1 MYLGASVWDVKQ
13 NLDDVKMSVHD
24 VRMAAKT
31 LEKTRSTKGLV
42 IRGRKPGIRAASAKA
57 AGKAKTKPSEGTYHH
72 GDLPTALLEAAER
85 ILEREGLQGLT
96 LRAAAREAGVSHAA
110 PTHHFGDLTGL
121 LSELAAV
128 GYRKFNAAISKAR
141 TEAETPD
148 ASFDATGEAYVM
160 FALKHPGLFQ
170 LMFRAER
177 LDMQRPALQE
187 AVMASFRNFA
197 GAVGTMRHENINTA
211 ALSLPQAADMVRTWS
226 MVHGFAILAQHGRF
240 NHILQRLPEG
250 TSVQM
255 LMRAM
260 LKSKT
265 LIPTSG
271 SSS

>member
-1 MYLGASVWDVKQ
+1 MMVTMV
-13 NLDDVKMSVHD
+13 
-24 VRMAAKT
+24 VRNS
-31 LEKTRSTKGLV
+31 EKSRSGKGLV
-42 IRGRKPGIRAASAKA
+42 PAGRKSGKLTA
-57 AGKAKTKPSEGTYHH
+57 AGRADKKARAKPPQSPYHH

-85 ILEREGLQGLT
+85 ILERDGMQGLT

-128 GYRKFNAAISKAR
+128 GYRKFNAAISTAR
-141 TEAETPD
+141 AEAEAPD

-240 NHILQRLPEG
+240 KHILERLPPG
-250 TSVQM
+250 TDVTA
-255 LMRAM
+255 LLRAM

-265 LIPTSG
+265 PIPTSG
-271 SSS
+271 SAP

>member
-1 MYLGASVWDVKQ
+1 MAGKNLKKSILG
-13 NLDDVKMSVHD
+13 
-24 VRMAAKT
+24 
-31 LEKTRSTKGLV
+31 KGLAA
-42 IRGRKPGIRAASAKA
+42 RASKARKRAVPAKA
-57 AGKAKTKPSEGTYHH
+57 VAKPKTKPSEGSYHH

-85 ILEREGLQGLT
+85 ILERDGMQGLT

-128 GYRKFNAAISKAR
+128 GYRKFNAAIGKAR
-141 TEAETPD
+141 AEAEAPN
-148 ASFDATGEAYVM
+148 ASFDATGEAYVT

-197 GAVGTMRHENINTA
+197 GAVATMRHENINTA

-240 NHILQRLPEG
+240 KHILERLPPG
-250 TSVQM
+250 TDVTA
-255 LMRAM
+255 LLRAM

-265 LIPTSG
+265 PIPTSG

>member
-1 MYLGASVWDVKQ
+1 MA
-13 NLDDVKMSVHD
+13 
-24 VRMAAKT
+24 VRT
-31 LEKTRSTKGLV
+31 LEKARSRKGLTAA
-42 IRGRKPGIRAASAKA
+42 RRKGGNRAVPAKA
-57 AGKAKTKPSEGTYHH
+57 AAKPKAKPSEGAYHH
-72 GDLPTALLEAAER
+72 GDLPTALLDAAER

-128 GYRKFNAAISKAR
+128 GYRKFNAVIGKAR
-141 TEAETPD
+141 AEAEAPD

-197 GAVGTMRHENINTA
+197 GAVATMRHENINTA

-255 LMRAM
+255 LLRAM

-265 LIPTSG
+265 PIPTSG
-271 SSS
+271 SSSS

>member
-1 MYLGASVWDVKQ
+1 MAVK
-13 NLDDVKMSVHD
+13 NSGKSI
-24 VRMAAKT
+24 
-31 LEKTRSTKGLV
+31 SGKGLAV
-42 IRGRKPGIRAASAKA
+42 RGAKAGNRAPSAKA
-57 AGKAKTKPSEGTYHH
+57 AGKARAKPTAGTYHH

-85 ILEREGLQGLT
+85 ILERDGMQGLT

-128 GYRKFNAAISKAR
+128 GYRKFNAAIAKAR
-141 TEAETPD
+141 AEAEAPD

-197 GAVGTMRHENINTA
+197 GAVATMRHENINTA

-240 NHILQRLPEG
+240 KHILERLPPG
-250 TSVQM
+250 TDVTA
-255 LMRAM
+255 LLRAM

-265 LIPTSG
+265 PIPTSG
-271 SSS
+271 SS

>member
-1 MYLGASVWDVKQ
+1 MG
-13 NLDDVKMSVHD
+13 VHD
-24 VRMAAKT
+24 VPMAVRT
-31 LEKTRSTKGLV
+31 LEKSKSGKGLASV
-42 IRGRKPGIRAASAKA
+42 PRKAGNRSVASKA
-57 AGKAKTKPSEGTYHH
+57 AGKPKPKPSEGSYHH

-85 ILEREGLQGLT
+85 ILERDGMQGLT

-128 GYRKFNAAISKAR
+128 GYRKFNAALAQAR
-141 TEAETPD
+141 AAAPAPD

-197 GAVGTMRHENINTA
+197 GAVATMRHENINTA

-240 NHILQRLPEG
+240 NHLLQRLPPG
-250 TSVQM
+250 TDVTA
-255 LMRAM
+255 LLRAM

-265 LIPTSG
+265 PIPTSG
-271 SSS
+271 SVS

>member
-1 MYLGASVWDVKQ
+1 MAVK
-13 NLDDVKMSVHD
+13 N
-24 VRMAAKT
+24 
-31 LEKTRSTKGLV
+31 LEKPKSNKGLSAT
-42 IRGRKPGIRAASAKA
+42 RRKPGNRAVPA
-57 AGKAKTKPSEGTYHH
+57 AAPGKARGKPSEGSYHH

-85 ILEREGLQGLT
+85 ILERDGLQGLT

-128 GYRKFNAAISKAR
+128 GYRKFNADIGKAR
-141 TEAETPD
+141 AEAETPD

-197 GAVGTMRHENINTA
+197 GAVATMRHENINTA

-240 NHILQRLPEG
+240 NHILQRLPAG
-250 TSVQM
+250 ADVTA
-255 LMRAM
+255 LLRAM

-265 LIPTSG
+265 PIPTSG

>member
-1 MYLGASVWDVKQ
+1 MAVK
-13 NLDDVKMSVHD
+13 
-24 VRMAAKT
+24 T
-31 LEKTRSTKGLV
+31 PEKTKSNKGLV
-42 IRGRKPGIRAASAKA
+42 VRGRKAGNRTAPAKA
-57 AGKAKTKPSEGTYHH
+57 AGKPKTKPSEGSYHH

-128 GYRKFNAAISKAR
+128 GYRKFNADIGKAR
-141 TEAETPD
+141 AEAETPD

-197 GAVGTMRHENINTA
+197 GAVATMRHENINTA

-240 NHILQRLPEG
+240 NHILQRLPAG
-250 TSVQM
+250 TDVQM
-255 LMRAM
+255 LLRAM

-265 LIPTSG
+265 PIPTSG
-271 SSS
+271 SPSSR

>member
-1 MYLGASVWDVKQ
+1 MTVK
-13 NLDDVKMSVHD
+13 NLKKSISGKGLPARGPKPGNRPVPAKT
-24 VRMAAKT
+24 AAK
-31 LEKTRSTKGLV
+31 
-42 IRGRKPGIRAASAKA
+42 P
-57 AGKAKTKPSEGTYHH
+57 KTKPAEGSYHH
-72 GDLPTALLEAAER
+72 GDLPTALLDAAER
-85 ILEREGLQGLT
+85 ILERDGMQGLT

-128 GYRKFNAAISKAR
+128 GYRKFNADIAKAR
-141 TEAETPD
+141 AEAEAPD

-197 GAVGTMRHENINTA
+197 GAVATMRHENINTA

-240 NHILQRLPEG
+240 NHLLQRLPAG
-250 TSVQM
+250 TDVQM
-255 LMRAM
+255 LLRAM

>member
-1 MYLGASVWDVKQ
+1 MSLMAVKKLKKSIPGKGLAS
-13 NLDDVKMSVHD
+13 
-24 VRMAAKT
+24 RGAKT
-31 LEKTRSTKGLV
+31 GN
-42 IRGRKPGIRAASAKA
+42 RAVPAKA
-57 AGKAKTKPSEGTYHH
+57 ATKPKTKPSEGSYHH

-85 ILEREGLQGLT
+85 ILERDGMQGLT

-128 GYRKFNAAISKAR
+128 GYRKFNAAIAKAR
-141 TEAETPD
+141 AESATPD
-148 ASFDATGEAYVM
+148 ASFDATGEAYVT
-160 FALKHPGLFQ
+160 FALTHPGLFQ
-170 LMFRAER
+170 LMFRADR

-187 AVMASFRNFA
+187 ALMASFRNFA
-197 GAVGTMRHENINTA
+197 GAVATMRHENIDTA

-240 NHILQRLPEG
+240 KHILERLPPG
-250 TSVQM
+250 TDITA

-265 LIPTSG
+265 PIPTSG